1 MIKKKV
7 LIIAYHY
14 PPANNGGIERPYRF
28 AKYLPQ
34 YGYDPI
40 VITTDAY
47 GQIEGEK
54 DVFRFRDI
62 VGQNVKKTSGILFFL
77 LRALRKIVVM
87 IGLFS
92 YGWYFTAK
100 KNIENIVLNNK
111 IDIVFSTYPP
121 ITTVLLGLHL
131 KRKYNI
137 PLVVDFRDGFLF
149 ERCRKLNFV
158 QEYCAKIIE
167 KEIVKHA
174 DFIITVSP
182 PITNYFKQRYK
193 VRDLATI
200 YNGFDTSDL
209 DDIKDIDT
217 PELEERPFLM
227 KYFGRFSKSS
237 ENRKP
242 ANLFKAL
249 SILKEEGLISKDSF
263 HLVMFTDLSESESS
277 LIKKLK
283 IENIVTVNT
292 IINRDD
298 ALREMKVCDFLL
310 FHGDVG
316 SSSVVSTKLLEYIFM
331 ETPILGICKNNEA
344 EHVIEKTNTGIV
356 TGFEV
361 DEIID
366 GLKKALNYNSRDF
379 KPNYD
384 EINKFTR
391 KKITRELANV
401 FTCIKQNAQTSKIFD

>member
-7 LIIAYHY
+7 LIIAYYY

-47 GQIEGEK
+47 GRIEGEK
-54 DVFRFRDI
+54 SVCRFRDI
-62 VGQNVKKTSGILFFL
+62 VNQNDKKTSRIRFFL

-87 IGLFS
+87 MGFYS
-92 YGWYFTAK
+92 FGWYFNAK
-100 KNIENIVLNNK
+100 KNIKNTVFNNK

-131 KRKYNI
+131 KRKCKI

-149 ERCRKLNFV
+149 ERCRKLNIV
-158 QEYCAKIIE
+158 QKFFAEKVE
-167 KEIVKHA
+167 KEVVKHA

-193 VRDLATI
+193 VGDLATI
-200 YNGFDTSDL
+200 YNGFDASDL
-209 DDIKDIDT
+209 DDIKDIYM
-217 PELEERPFLM
+217 PKLEERPFLV
-227 KYFGRFSKSS
+227 KYFGRFGKSS

-249 SILKEEGLISKDSF
+249 SILKEKGLISKDSF
-263 HLVMFTDLSESESS
+263 HLVMFTDLFEFESN

-283 IENIVTVNT
+283 IDNIVTVNT

-298 ALREMKVCDFLL
+298 ALREMKHCDFLL
-310 FHGDVG
+310 FHGDVN
-316 SSSVVSTKLLEYIFM
+316 SSGVVSTKLLEYIFM
-331 ETPILGICKNNEA
+331 ERPILGICRGNEA
-344 EHVIEKTNTGIV
+344 EHIIEKTSTGIV

-361 DEIID
+361 DEIVG

-379 KPNYD
+379 NPNFD
-384 EINKFTR
+384 EISKFTR
-391 KKITRELANV
+391 KKLTKELANI
-401 FTCIKQNAQTSKIFD
+401 FTRINRLP

>member
-1 MIKKKV
+1 MKNV

-28 AKYLPQ
+28 VKYLPQ

-47 GQIEGEK
+47 GKIEGEK
-54 DVFRFRDI
+54 SVFRFSDI
-62 VGQNVKKTSGILFFL
+62 VSQSDKKTSRILFFL

-87 IGLFS
+87 LGFYS

-100 KNIENIVLNNK
+100 KNIENIIFNNK

-121 ITTVLLGLHL
+121 LTTVLLGLHL

-149 ERCRKLNFV
+149 ERCRKLNFL
-158 QEYCAKIIE
+158 QEFCAKIIE
-167 KEIVKHA
+167 KKIVKHA

-193 VRDLATI
+193 VGNLATI

-217 PELEERPFLM
+217 SKLEGRPFLM
-227 KYFGRFSKSS
+227 KYFGRLGKSS
-237 ENRKP
+237 RFCDP
-242 ANLFKAL
+242 ANIFKAL

-263 HLVMFTDLSESESS
+263 HLVMFTDLLKSESS
-277 LIKKLK
+277 LIKKLR
-283 IENIVTVNT
+283 IDDIVIINA
-292 IINRDD
+292 IINRED
-298 ALREMKVCDFLL
+298 ALREMKNCDFLL
-310 FHGDVG
+310 FHGDTHRM
-316 SSSVVSTKLLEYIFM
+316 SVVSTKLMEYIFM
-331 ETPILGICKNNEA
+331 KRPILGICKGNEA
-344 EHVIEKTNTGIV
+344 EHIIDKTSTGIIA
-356 TGFEV
+356 GFEL
-361 DEIID
+361 DEIIE
-366 GLKKALNYNSRDF
+366 GFKKVLNYNLKDF
-379 KPNYD
+379 NPNLD
-384 EINKFTR
+384 EISKFTR
-391 KKITRELANV
+391 IKLTKELANI
-401 FTCIKQNAQTSKIFD
+401 FTRINKITQTSKII